1 MPESK
6 VTKGPLMSNLTDVT
20 FLIIDD
26 NDISRSMMRHLLNS
40 SKYHVVGEAGKGQI
54 GLALVEKLQPNIVC
68 LDIVM
73 PDLSGLEVLKRI
85 KAQAPHTEVLMVT
98 GNKDRDTVMEAIE
111 HGACGYIVKPFNPET
126 LLRTVEKAVAKV
138 RTQTAAQP
146 AADAPASQA

>member
-1 MPESK
+1 
-6 VTKGPLMSNLTDVT
+6 MSSLNDVT

-26 NDISRSMMRHLLNS
+26 NDISRSMMRHLLNAN
-40 SKYHVVGEAGKGQI
+40 KYHVVGEAGKGQI
-54 GLALVEKLQPNIVC
+54 GLALIEKLQPKIVC

-85 KAQAPHTEVLMVT
+85 KAQVPQIEVLMVT

-126 LLRTVEKAVAKV
+126 LLRTIEKAVAKV
-138 RTQTAAQP
+138 RSQP
-146 AADAPASQA
+146 AAHHPVQPISQPDVSAAPGQA

>member
-1 MPESK
+1 MP
-6 VTKGPLMSNLTDVT
+6 TLNDVT

-26 NDISRSMMRHLLNS
+26 NDISRSMMRHLLNA

-54 GLALVEKLQPNIVC
+54 GLALIEKLQPNIVC
-68 LDIVM
+68 LDVVM

-85 KAQAPHTEVLMVT
+85 KAQAPHIEVLMVT
-98 GNKDRDTVMEAIE
+98 GNKDRDTVMEAVE

-138 RTQTAAQP
+138 LAQP
-146 AADAPASQA
+146 AAQHAAQSVLAQHAGAAPSQA